1 LKKLKIY
8 TDGACSGNPGKG
20 GYGVILV
27 FNKYRKELSGGYR
40 LTTNNRMEII
50 SIIIGLEALTKLC
63 NVTIYSDSRYVVDT
77 MNKGWVSKWQS
88 NNWKR
93 NKQEIAKNS
102 DLWKR
107 LLDLCT
113 KHNVQFIWVKGHSGH
128 PENERCDQLAVLAS
142 KRMELFIDKVFESTV
157 N

>member
-1 LKKLKIY
+1 MKKLKIY

-77 MNKGWVSKWQS
+77 MNKGWASKWQS

-113 KHNVQFIWVKGHSGH
+113 KHNVQFIWVKGHTGH
-128 PENERCDQLAVLAS
+128 PEHERCDQLAVLAS

>member
-77 MNKGWVSKWQS
+77 MNKGWASKWQS

>member
-1 LKKLKIY
+1 MKKLKIY

-77 MNKGWVSKWQS
+77 MNKGWASKWQS

-102 DLWKR
+102 DLWKK

>member
-1 LKKLKIY
+1 MKKLKIY

-27 FNKYRKELSGGYR
+27 FKKYRKELSGGYR

-77 MNKGWVSKWQS
+77 MNKGWASKWQS

>member
-1 LKKLKIY
+1 MISIY

-77 MNKGWVSKWQS
+77 MNKGWASKWQS

>member
-1 LKKLKIY
+1 MKKLKIY

-77 MNKGWVSKWQS
+77 MNKGWASKWQS

>member
-1 LKKLKIY
+1 MKKLKIY

-77 MNKGWVSKWQS
+77 MNKGWASKWQS

-128 PENERCDQLAVLAS
+128 PENERCDQLAVLTS

>member
-1 LKKLKIY
+1 MKLKIY

-77 MNKGWVSKWQS
+77 MNKGWASKWQS

>member
-1 LKKLKIY
+1 
-8 TDGACSGNPGKG
+8 
-20 GYGVILV
+20 
-27 FNKYRKELSGGYR
+27 
-40 LTTNNRMEII
+40 
-50 SIIIGLEALTKLC
+50 
-63 NVTIYSDSRYVVDT
+63 
-77 MNKGWVSKWQS
+77 MNKGWASKWQS

>member
-1 LKKLKIY
+1 MKKLKIY
-8 TDGACSGNPGKG
+8 TDGACSGNPGKE

-77 MNKGWVSKWQS
+77 MNKGWASKWQS

>member
-77 MNKGWVSKWQS
+77 MNKGWASKWQS

-128 PENERCDQLAVLAS
+128 PGNERCDQLAVLAS

>member
-1 LKKLKIY
+1 MKKLKIY

-77 MNKGWVSKWQS
+77 MNKGWASKWQS
-88 NNWKR
+88 NNSKR

-102 DLWKR
+102 HLWKR

>member
-1 LKKLKIY
+1 MKKLKIY

-77 MNKGWVSKWQS
+77 MNKGWASKWQS

-113 KHNVQFIWVKGHSGH
+113 THNVQFIWVKGHSGH